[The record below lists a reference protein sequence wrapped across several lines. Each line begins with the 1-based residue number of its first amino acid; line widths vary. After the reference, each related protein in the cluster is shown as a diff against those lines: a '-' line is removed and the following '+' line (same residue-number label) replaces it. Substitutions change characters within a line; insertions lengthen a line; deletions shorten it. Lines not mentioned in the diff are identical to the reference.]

1 MKTQEMPLALRLAE
15 DLEKRHEYLYGEE
28 SAPSC
33 LTEAA
38 SELHRLHRINNTMVG
53 NIFSL
58 QETKQ
63 ELLEALQRILPFI
76 DCIAAVT
83 REEII
88 EYEAAM
94 KMADA
99 AIKKA
104 TGQE

>member
-1 MKTQEMPLALRLAE
+1 MTTQHTSGPWKAVYVGCGDWDLNGPVTQEDWTLAAA
-15 DLEKRHEYLYGEE
+15 
-28 SAPSC
+28 APD
-33 LTEAA
+33 
-38 SELHRLHRINNTMVG
+38 
-53 NIFSL
+53 
-58 QETKQ
+58 
-63 ELLEALQRILPFI
+63 LLEALKNVMPFI